1 MRIKE
6 NNKIKLT
13 LIKKREYKDKDYD
26 LYTICKVIEI
36 PSAIDTKNK
45 KNKIIPLYDETFTPT
60 QIEKFYKQPIN
71 YSAVENVEE

>member
-26 LYTICKVIEI
+26 LYTICKVI
-36 PSAIDTKNK
+36 DVNK
-45 KNKIIPLYDETFTPT
+45 KKLLPLYDETFTPN

-71 YSAVENVEE
+71 YSAVENVED